1 MKAMRSLVPLAH
13 VRSLPDSI
21 AFYRKLGFEVRNTL
35 VPEGRADPTWA
46 WLESEGGAKL
56 MLALADEPV
65 IAAQQAVLFYL
76 YCDSVPSIRARL
88 EESGVPVGPVQ
99 YPFYA
104 TLGEFRVHDP
114 DGYVLLIM
122 QT

>member
-1 MKAMRSLVPLAH
+1 MRSLVPMAH

-21 AFYRKLGFEVRNTL
+21 AFYRELGSEVRNTF
-35 VPEGRADPTWA
+35 VPESRADPTWA
-46 WLESEGGAKL
+46 WLESQGGAQL

-76 YCDSVPSIRARL
+76 YCNSVPSTRARL
-88 EESGVPVGPVQ
+88 EESGVPIGPVQ

-104 TLGEFRVHDP
+104 PLGEFRVHDR
-114 DGYVLLIM
+114 DGYVLMIM